1 MQINVHVFATLRRYV
16 PELGVG
22 QSLAM
27 DVDPGTTLAD
37 IQEQLGLPDKEVKI
51 VMRNGRQAELS
62 DPVQDG
68 DRIAYIPA
76 VAGG

>member
-1 MQINVHVFATLRRYV
+1 MQVNVHVFATLRRYV
-16 PELGVG
+16 PELGIG
-22 QSLAM
+22 QVLEM

-37 IQEQLGLPDKEVKI
+37 IQDRLGLPDNEVKI
-51 VMRNGRQAELS
+51 VMRNGLQAELS
-62 DPVQDG
+62 DTVQDG